1 GIAAYEFKLQENVMF
16 HDGSAFN
23 ASVAKWNIDRQ
34 IQISGYEDRQWAT
47 IHWMNPAE
55 YTSRFTADWDLSW
68 ALNDPEISLITTA
81 DPATIGDGDYITY
94 TSRTGVG
101 AGETQDYYIWFD
113 KTGDGVTADPAPG
126 GRLPI
131 YVNISAA
138 TTQLNV
144 SNALGAAIGAT
155 ADISAS
161 NTPTN
166 VTITNSIDGAV
177 PDIADVDS
185 GLAVSTLQQGIN
197 RNPFDTS
204 DPEYIPVINET
215 IVVSE
220 YVLNVT
226 MNKWYQDLGLFGW
239 YGFISQE
246 AYGPWFNTSINGYEA
261 VPNAPDG
268 TPFPGHMIGTGPYK
282 FESVDFVVES
292 KAHASRFDNYWNAT
306 ALQAHGGFEVTDIY
320 IRFFADFTARGNA
333 LLATDI
339 DYITAMLQ
347 LPAPIADIKA
357 SPYLEYIPTVP
368 DASVNVVFF
377 QTVEGINEPLAQ
389 LGGLS
394 VAEWFPNSSVAAGWG
409 VTGTELPGGL
419 NKSVRRAI
427 SYAYDYNGFV
437 SAVYPDTSAGGIY
450 CWSPWGMS
458 SPFTQEGAVSHP
470 GPDPDLTTARQ
481 ILFNDPYYAGQLAA
495 RGLTMSNTTAEWNAV
510 AASNPI
516 RIFTM
521 VNYPGSSTTPFVTE
535 ALNNLAFGL
544 DVKLDAAEPNELWTK
559 FVSTGRSV
567 LYDMQSYVFLMNPL
581 DPAQYGPFWYSSW
594 AARLPNG
601 WGYNYPHL
609 RNATVDAIF
618 SNSEFLA
625 DKQDSYNELADIL
638 INKEVPVIYESQGT
652 MGICLNA
659 GFDFPIWATTVGGP
673 AGVGIAIQA
682 LGGAR
687 ITATAIPPIPG
698 YPTAFV
704 VLTMIAS
711 AIGII
716 YIIQRKRK

>member
-1 GIAAYEFKLQENVMF
+1 
-16 HDGSAFN
+16 
-23 ASVAKWNIDRQ
+23 
-34 IQISGYEDRQWAT
+34 
-47 IHWMNPAE
+47 MNPAE

-68 ALNDPEISLITTA
+68 ALNDAEISLITTT
-81 DPATIGDGDYITY
+81 DPATIDDGDHITY
-94 TSRTGVG
+94 TALTASGP
-101 AGETQDYYIWFD
+101 QDYYIWFD
-113 KTGDGVTADPAPG
+113 KTGDGSADPAPG

-138 TTQLNV
+138 ITQLNV

-161 NTPTN
+161 NTATN
-166 VTITNSIDGAV
+166 VTITNQVEGGV

-185 GLAVSTLQQGIN
+185 GLVVSTLQQGIN

-204 DPEYIPVINET
+204 DPEFIPIINST
-215 IVVSE
+215 MVVSD
-220 YVLNVT
+220 YVLNIT
-226 MNKWYQDLGLFGW
+226 LNKWHTDLGLFIW

-246 AYGPWFNTSINGYEA
+246 AYGPWFNTVISGYEA

-282 FESVDFVVES
+282 FESVDFIFES

-320 IRFFADFTARGNA
+320 VRFFADLIARGNA
-333 LLATDI
+333 ILATDV
-339 DYITAMLQ
+339 DYITATLTF
-347 LPAPIADIKA
+347 PAPIADIKA
-357 SPYLEYIPTVP
+357 SPYLQYIPTVP
-368 DASVNVVFF
+368 DASVNVIFF
-377 QTVEGINEPLAQ
+377 QTTEGINEPLAQ
-389 LGGLS
+389 LEGQS
-394 VAEWFPNSSVAAGWG
+394 VAEWFPNSSLAASWG
-409 VTGTELPGGL
+409 VTGQELPGGL
-419 NKSVRRAI
+419 NKSVRRAV
-427 SYAYDYNGFV
+427 SYAYDYTGYV
-437 SAVYPDTSAGGIY
+437 AAVYPDISAGGIH
-450 CWSPWGMS
+450 CWSPYGMS
-458 SPFTQEGAVSHP
+458 SPFTDENLPHP
-470 GPDPDLTTARQ
+470 GPYPDLSTARQ

-495 RGLTMSNTTAEWNAV
+495 RGLSMSNTTAEWNAV

-516 RIFTM
+516 RVYTM
-521 VNYPGSSTTPFVTE
+521 LNYPGSITTDFITE
-535 ALNNLAFGL
+535 ALENLAFGL
-544 DVKLDAAEPNELWTK
+544 DVREDAADALRLWTH
-559 FVSTGRSV
+559 FVATGRSV
-567 LYDMQSYVFLMNPL
+567 LYDMQSYAFLMDPL

-638 INKEVPVIYESQGT
+638 INKEVPAIYESQGT
-652 MGICLNA
+652 MGICINA
-659 GFDFPIWATTVGGP
+659 GFDFPMWATTVGGP

-687 ITATAIPPIPG
+687 ITATAIPPIPS

-704 VLTMIAS
+704 LLTMIAS
-711 AIGII
+711 DIGII
-716 YIIQRKRK
+716 FIIQRKRK